1 MVHLPLA
8 VLGVQQVFTVPLLRR
23 MIYPPNE
30 RKEVRPVSEL
40 WVMCVGALVAV
51 IIAKQFIK
59 AVEKEISAH
68 DGRNIKGGD
77 DNR

>member
-1 MVHLPLA
+1 MSK
-8 VLGVQQVFTVPLLRR
+8 
-23 MIYPPNE
+23 I
-30 RKEVRPVSEL
+30 
-40 WVMCVGALVAV
+40 LVTCIGIVIAI

>member
-1 MVHLPLA
+1 MSKILVA
-8 VLGVQQVFTVPLLRR
+8 CIGV
-23 MIYPPNE
+23 
-30 RKEVRPVSEL
+30 
-40 WVMCVGALVAV
+40 LVAV
-51 IIAKQFIK
+51 IIARQFIK

>member
-1 MVHLPLA
+1 M
-8 VLGVQQVFTVPLLRR
+8 
-23 MIYPPNE
+23 
-30 RKEVRPVSEL
+30 SEL
-40 WVMCVGALVAV
+40 LIMCVGALAAV

-68 DGRNIKGGD
+68 DGSSIKGGD

>member
-1 MVHLPLA
+1 MSKILVA
-8 VLGVQQVFTVPLLRR
+8 CIGV
-23 MIYPPNE
+23 
-30 RKEVRPVSEL
+30 
-40 WVMCVGALVAV
+40 LVAV
-51 IIAKQFIK
+51 IIAWQFIK